1 MQAQKVEVIL
11 AGLKELLSKIVV
23 YYREML
29 IILWDVLSSDGGVF
43 EGIDNLMKKLC
54 IFAKQLIVTILE
66 LTTGIVNGI
75 MHISPLA
82 GFGKFYTFVA
92 FQSQWPPITHKNT
105 KQ

>member
-54 IFAKQLIVTILE
+54 IFAKQITVTL
-66 LTTGIVNGI
+66 LDMATSTLQVI
-75 MHISPLA
+75 MTLVSPLTA
-82 GFGKFYTFVA
+82 ISKLCA
-92 FQSQWPPITHKNT
+92 LIDLQSPNVPKTQK
-105 KQ
+105 